1 MHYRLP
7 SSEDRKYIH
16 LRFAENGGP
25 LTSQVAGRD
34 VTPPAPSTPEYQ
46 IWYSEVKNELYP
58 LVATSSFPARY
69 RSCHCGHWKW
79 IVLET
84 TKTRYFGSVGTKP

>member
-46 IWYSEVKNELYP
+46 IWYFKVKNELYSP
-58 LVATSSFPARY
+58 SAFQRAIAHVFVA
-69 RSCHCGHWKW
+69 
-79 IVLET
+79 I
-84 TKTRYFGSVGTKP
+84 GSG